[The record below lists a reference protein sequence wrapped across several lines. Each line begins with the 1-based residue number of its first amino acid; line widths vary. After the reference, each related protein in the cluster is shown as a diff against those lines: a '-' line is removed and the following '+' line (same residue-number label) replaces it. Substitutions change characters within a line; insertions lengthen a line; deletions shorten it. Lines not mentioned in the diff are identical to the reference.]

1 MPRRCLCHKVYERIE
16 IDTDNVLTNYGDET
30 MLPIKYF
37 KRQAKNLLQD
47 QRTRV
52 WNEQEGFYDYSPR
65 FFDVDQ
71 ILFSLRLRDDE
82 EPVLQRTQHI
92 IAKIAG
98 FDEWSDLINCDPEEL
113 AFRKLVFE
121 NQNYLWWGEW
131 VLRYRSVMDSL
142 NTSEGEMDIESQMH
156 LYQQWLTGNKDSGFD
171 LEGTGFLL
179 EQKQ

>member
-1 MPRRCLCHKVYERIE
+1 
-16 IDTDNVLTNYGDET
+16 
-30 MLPIKYF
+30 MLPIEYF

-52 WNEQEGFYDYSPR
+52 WNQQERFYDYFPR
-65 FFDVDQ
+65 FYDVDE
-71 ILFSLRLRDDE
+71 IFLSFGIFDDE
-82 EPVLQRTQHI
+82 EPTLQRAQHL

-98 FDEWSDLINCDPEEL
+98 FDKWSDLINCDPEEL

-121 NQNYLWWGEW
+121 NQNYLWWDEW
-131 VLRYRSVMDSL
+131 ILRYRSVIDSL
-142 NTSEGEMDIESQMH
+142 NIGEGEMDVESQMH